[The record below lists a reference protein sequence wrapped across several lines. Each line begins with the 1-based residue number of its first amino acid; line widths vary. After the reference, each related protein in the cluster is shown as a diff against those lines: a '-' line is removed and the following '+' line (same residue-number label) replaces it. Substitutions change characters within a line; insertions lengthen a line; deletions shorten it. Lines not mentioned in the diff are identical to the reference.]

1 MRLLRRQLT
10 NIWTG
15 LDRRALAKDVATAG
29 ALGCVGDFICQGAVE
44 QRHTIDWRRF
54 VSVGSFEAIYI
65 GGFFHF
71 LCQAFPPAVCA
82 VGRALEASSARSGV
96 GAALQVEGSSAHA
109 LGCSLADN
117 VHDGSLM
124 IPSYFVGVGLMQGDA
139 LYPTLRNLR
148 REWLASYLA
157 GCSFWIPVMWLN
169 FRVVP
174 APYRVRVMAVS
185 NTCWSVIIDFLAH
198 RSRGDVT

>member
-1 MRLLRRQLT
+1 MRLLRRQLKS
-10 NIWTG
+10 IWTG

-44 QRHTIDWRRF
+44 QRETIDWRRF
-54 VSVGSFEAIYI
+54 
-65 GGFFHF
+65 
-71 LCQAFPPAVCA
+71 
-82 VGRALEASSARSGV
+82 
-96 GAALQVEGSSAHA
+96 VEGSSAHA

-139 LYPTLRNLR
+139 LDATLGNLR

>member
-1 MRLLRRQLT
+1 
-10 NIWTG
+10 
-15 LDRRALAKDVATAG
+15 
-29 ALGCVGDFICQGAVE
+29 
-44 QRHTIDWRRF
+44 
-54 VSVGSFEAIYI
+54 
-65 GGFFHF
+65 
-71 LCQAFPPAVCA
+71 
-82 VGRALEASSARSGV
+82 
-96 GAALQVEGSSAHA
+96 
-109 LGCSLADN
+109 
-117 VHDGSLM
+117 M

-139 LYPTLRNLR
+139 LDATLGNLR

-198 RSRGDVT
+198 RSRGDLT